1 MMEKKTQGFT
11 QPCKQMNKRSQEL
24 LGMQLKIPNVNILID
39 QQSVG
44 MVLLGR
50 ITKSFLS

>member
-1 MMEKKTQGFT
+1 MMEKNTRLHT
-11 QPCKQMNKRSQEL
+11 T
-24 LGMQLKIPNVNILID
+24 MQADEQAQSGTSRNATKIPNVNILID